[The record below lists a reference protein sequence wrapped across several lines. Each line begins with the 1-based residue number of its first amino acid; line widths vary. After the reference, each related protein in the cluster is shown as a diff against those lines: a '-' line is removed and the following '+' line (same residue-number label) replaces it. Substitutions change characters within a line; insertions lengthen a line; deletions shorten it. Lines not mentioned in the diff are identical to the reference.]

1 MLLRKVPMKRI
12 FFVCLFLCLMTLTA
26 RRLQA
31 QTETVLY
38 SFTGGSDGA
47 NPEAGLTSDGR
58 GNFYGTTSSG
68 GLGYGTVFELSPN
81 GGGGW
86 NESVLHSFTGG
97 EDGADPYEVHVI
109 FDGMGNL
116 YGTAFRGGANGY
128 GVVWELSQAG
138 TSWTETVLFS
148 GIGYDSEPYG
158 SLIMDTAGNLYGTSS
173 TSVFELS
180 PSGDGWT
187 EQQIYEAAASGL
199 TMDTSGNIFGTFYLE
214 RFERD
219 HSVVFEL
226 SPDGNG
232 DFTSTILYKF
242 HPGTLSLGTLVV
254 DKSGNIYGT
263 TEPTGGG
270 FGYGKVYELSLG
282 GYETLH
288 SFNGGKSKGGS
299 EPFGGIVLD
308 ETGNIYGTTYVGG
321 AYGEGT
327 VYELVSG
334 NGSYKEKVLWN
345 FDGTNGESPY
355 FGSLILDGAGN
366 LYGTT
371 EFGGL
376 NGNGVV
382 FEVTP

>member
-1 MLLRKVPMKRI
+1 
-12 FFVCLFLCLMTLTA
+12 
-26 RRLQA
+26 
-31 QTETVLY
+31 
-38 SFTGGSDGA
+38 
-47 NPEAGLTSDGR
+47 
-58 GNFYGTTSSG
+58 
-68 GLGYGTVFELSPN
+68 
-81 GGGGW
+81 
-86 NESVLHSFTGG
+86 
-97 EDGADPYEVHVI
+97 
-109 FDGMGNL
+109 
-116 YGTAFRGGANGY
+116 
-128 GVVWELSQAG
+128 
-138 TSWTETVLFS
+138 
-148 GIGYDSEPYG
+148 
-158 SLIMDTAGNLYGTSS
+158 
-173 TSVFELS
+173 
-180 PSGDGWT
+180 
-187 EQQIYEAAASGL
+187 
-199 TMDTSGNIFGTFYLE
+199 
-214 RFERD
+214 
-219 HSVVFEL
+219 
-226 SPDGNG
+226 
-232 DFTSTILYKF
+232 
-242 HPGTLSLGTLVV
+242 VV

-282 GYETLH
+282 GYETFH

-327 VYELVSG
+327 VYELVSD
-334 NGSYKEKVLWN
+334 NGSYREKVLWN